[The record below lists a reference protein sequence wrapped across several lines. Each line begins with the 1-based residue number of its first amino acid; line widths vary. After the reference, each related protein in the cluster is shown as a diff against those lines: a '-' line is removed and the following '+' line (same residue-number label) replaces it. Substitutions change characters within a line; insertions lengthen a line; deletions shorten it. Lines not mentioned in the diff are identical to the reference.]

1 MDITFK
7 GKNYFIQRNEEETE
21 NSLFNRMIFIA
32 KQTPVNEDELKKE
45 TRFGNM
51 WVNKKLLGCEYSEKL
66 ENIISQKSQTL

>member
-32 KQTPVNEDELKKE
+32 KQTPQNEDELKKE

>member
-7 GKNYFIQRNEEETE
+7 GKNYFIKRNEEETE
-21 NSLFNRMIFIA
+21 NSLLNRMIFIA
-32 KQTPVNEDELKKE
+32 KQTPANEDELKKE